1 MPKLSGFI
9 LPVDGSVFMKLPLL
23 TGLILSDSLTTV
35 RIATLFANPA
45 AFEHPR
51 KGVMA

>member
-9 LPVDGSVFMKLPLL
+9 LPVYGSVFMEFPFW
-23 TGLILSDSLTTV
+23 TGFILSDSPITV

-45 AFEHPR
+45 AFEHSR